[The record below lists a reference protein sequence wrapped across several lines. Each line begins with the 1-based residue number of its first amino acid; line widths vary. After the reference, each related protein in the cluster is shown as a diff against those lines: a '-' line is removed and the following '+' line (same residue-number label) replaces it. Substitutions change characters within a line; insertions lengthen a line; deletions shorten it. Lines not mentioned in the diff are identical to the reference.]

1 PLTLEEVRTLVE
13 LFYLPYHHGALAQ
26 ELLEHFR
33 WLRANS
39 LSVGVPAT
47 APDACGGARWR
58 GRAQSFQ
65 RLCARACRLHSRFV
79 STAGRAL
86 LYDLHPYLWDI
97 RNMLLAASAFVLWLG
112 CQSITAPILLGR
124 DAEPWARRG
133 GLFGELQALLPVGN
147 SCDLFYH
154 PPPLFPSSQLYL
166 LRPLLPL
173 DKVGAVAWRGCSEVS
188 QGLQAQLSR
197 APALPGRLLGSF
209 LSLSPEYTFV
219 LEDEGGPCG
228 YAAGALHAEGFL
240 QQRDSS
246 WLPATRHK
254 YPPELGTGGPALGQ
268 DALEEAVLFFH
279 REPLAVPQ
287 PVLRRFPSLVQLGTA
302 PRVLDVG
309 ASRSLALCLLSALR
323 ANGSRGV
330 FCQVSDADRQQL
342 SFYSKLG

>member
-1 PLTLEEVRTLVE
+1 PLTLEEVRMLVE
-13 LFYLPYHHGALAQ
+13 LFYLPYQHGALAQ

-39 LSVGVPAT
+39 LSVGVPPA
-47 APDACGGARWR
+47 APDAGGVRLRSSLQGTFPPSWA
-58 GRAQSFQ
+58 AQ
-65 RLCARACRLHSRFV
+65 LVPGAV
-79 STAGRAL
+79 TAGICVAEAELPLPSRILFLMCVCVL
-86 LYDLHPYLWDI
+86 LPP
-97 RNMLLAASAFVLWLG
+97 G

-173 DKVGAVAWRGCSEVS
+173 DKGSQRDGCWMYEEGGCSEVS
-188 QGLQAQLSR
+188 QGLQSQLCH
-197 APALPGRLLGSF
+197 APAPPGRLLGSF

-246 WLPATRHK
+246 WLPAIRHK
-254 YPPELGTGGPALGQ
+254 YPPDLGTGGPALGQ
-268 DALEEAVLFFH
+268 EAVLFFH
-279 REPLAVPQ
+279 TEPLAVPQ